1 MSLGVGVSLLARCHI
16 QLKPPKVHLHWGL
29 KKREKPEAAVNCSRT
44 EKNDYKLSMITAQ
57 WAKLETEVKDSV
69 PPSQNAIRENIFLS
83 HHRRPLP
90 QSVFAAAAW
99 KFKTTKLTF
108 TSVAII
114 LILPAVLQLEQLL
127 CLLGNKPPE
136 CQLHQAHPTRP
147 TRCQSSPVRS
157 K

>member
-29 KKREKPEAAVNCSRT
+29 KKREKPQT
-44 EKNDYKLSMITAQ
+44 ERNDYKLSMMTAQ

-69 PPSQNAIRENIFLS
+69 PPSQNATRENVFLS
-83 HHRRPLP
+83 YHRRPLP
-90 QSVFAAAAW
+90 QSIFAAAAAW

-114 LILPAVLQLEQLL
+114 PILPAALQLEQLL